1 VDVSFRTKNRSYP
14 LPLHFLQILQ
24 KFLRIS
30 LQTQNPVRSVLELG
44 LLGMGLL
51 GYPTIV
57 HSQTLLPLVPNLNFA
72 NLEERGI
79 ALARDA
85 AQLAQFQ
92 QLDMALPRARLAV
105 QLAPKAYQAH
115 AVLGSIHLRR
125 EEFDPAIAALTTAN
139 RLQPD
144 NAGVLFSLGSAYLR
158 RQRYDLAVQS
168 LQRGLRLRPN
178 EATAIFDL
186 GNVYF
191 LQGRGEAAIAEYRRV
206 LGIDKNFWAA
216 TNNIGLVEYERGNID
231 RAIALWEEATKQA
244 LAAND
249 RAAEPQLAIAVAL
262 YIRGERTR
270 GLALGKDALSAD
282 PRYGQLEFLKENLW
296 GEKLLSHAQTVLANP
311 ALQEILQNAPLPPRR
326 SAR

>member
-1 VDVSFRTKNRSYP
+1 MDVSFRIQNHP
-14 LPLHFLQILQ
+14 LSLHFLE
-24 KFLRIS
+24 
-30 LQTQNPVRSVLELG
+30 TCWQNAAKNSAPKTLSKVLALG
-44 LLGMGLL
+44 LLGMGWL
-51 GYPTIV
+51 GGPTIAPV
-57 HSQTLLPLVPNLNFA
+57 HGQTPLPLVPNLNFA

-105 QLAPKAYQAH
+105 QLAPKAYQTH
-115 AVLGSIHLRR
+115 AVLGGIHLRR
-125 EEFDPAIAALTTAN
+125 EELDAAIAALNTAH

-186 GNVYF
+186 GNAYF
-191 LQGRGEAAIAEYRRV
+191 LQGRGEAAIAQYRRV
-206 LGIDKNFWAA
+206 LNIDKNFWAA
-216 TNNIGLVEYERGNID
+216 TNNIGLVEYERGNSD

-244 LAAND
+244 LATND
-249 RAAEPQLAIAVAL
+249 RAAEPKLAIAVAL
-262 YIRGERTR
+262 YIRGDRTR
-270 GLALGKDALSAD
+270 ALALGKDALSAD

-311 ALQEILQNAPLPPRR
+311 TLQEILQNAPLPPRR

>member
-1 VDVSFRTKNRSYP
+1 MDALFWTKSRSYSFP
-14 LPLHFLQILQ
+14 KLFWQ
-24 KFLRIS
+24 KVQPPALA
-30 LQTQNPVRSVLELG
+30 LVLLAVG
-44 LLGMGLL
+44 GMGCPALRPAH
-51 GYPTIV
+51 G
-57 HSQTLLPLVPNLNFA
+57 QTPLPLVPSLNFA
-72 NLEERGI
+72 NLEEQGV

-105 QLAPKAYQAH
+105 QLAPKAYQTH

-125 EEFDPAIAALTTAN
+125 EEFDAAIASLNTAN
-139 RLQPD
+139 QLQPD

-191 LQGRGEAAIAEYRRV
+191 LQGRGEAAIAEYQRV
-206 LGIDKNFWAA
+206 LKIDPNFWAA

-231 RAIALWEEATKQA
+231 RAIALWEKAAKQA
-244 LAAND
+244 LATND
-249 RAAEPQLAIAVAL
+249 RAAEPKLAIAVAL
-262 YIRGERTR
+262 YIRGDRTR
-270 GLALGKDALSAD
+270 GVALGKDALSAD

-311 ALQEILQNAPLPPRR
+311 ALQEILQNSPLPPRR

>member
-1 VDVSFRTKNRSYP
+1 MDVSFQIKNRSLS
-14 LPLHFLQILQ
+14 LPFWP
-24 KFLRIS
+24 IS
-30 LQTQNPVRSVLELG
+30 LQTQNPLRRILELG

-105 QLAPKAYQAH
+105 QLAPKAYQTH
-115 AVLGSIHLRR
+115 AVLGSIYLRR
-125 EEFDPAIAALTTAN
+125 EEFDAAIAALTTAN

-262 YIRGERTR
+262 YIRGDRTR